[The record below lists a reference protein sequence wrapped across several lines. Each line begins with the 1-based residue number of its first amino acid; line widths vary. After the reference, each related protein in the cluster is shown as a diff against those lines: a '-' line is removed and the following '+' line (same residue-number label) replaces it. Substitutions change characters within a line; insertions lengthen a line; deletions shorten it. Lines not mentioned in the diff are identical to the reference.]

1 MVSTVFPKIL
11 FNHRFW
17 LIIAFGLILVIHFAR
32 RKSPPPFPGAGKFFE
47 RHKRDIKKISDI
59 FIICMVL
66 LWFPLFSVLDVLT
79 IPSESEPSGIMTQHI
94 DLVFT
99 LTLLIVWSG
108 ISDFLIGFLPV
119 FQSNITK
126 TKRIILLIVCLLP
139 IVFTVFQ
146 VLSVDTE
153 SICSTIQLCLLCLAG
168 SWIINM
174 PAILTGRSSFELLGN
189 IAKKVKLALGHH
201 AE

>member
-1 MVSTVFPKIL
+1 MVTSIFPKIL
-11 FNHRFW
+11 YNHRFW
-17 LIIAFGLILVIHFAR
+17 LIIAFILIVAIHFVR

-79 IPSESEPSGIMTQHI
+79 ISSESEPTGTTTQQI
-94 DLVFT
+94 DLAFT

-108 ISDFLIGFLPV
+108 ISGFLTGFLSV

-126 TKRIILLIVCLLP
+126 IKRIILLIVCLLP
-139 IVFTVFQ
+139 IVFTVLWL
-146 VLSVDTE
+146 LSGTTE
-153 SICSTIQLCLLCLAG
+153 SFRAVVQLCLLSSAG

-174 PAILTGRSSFELLGN
+174 PAVIVGKSSFELLGN
-189 IAKKVKLALGHH
+189 MVKKVQLMLSHH